1 MNSVVAFPA
10 APLSDIS
17 SAPLPQVYEAARAAL
32 ATLDSVDEC
41 KTWAD
46 KASALAS
53 YAKQAKDDSLRV
65 MAVRIQARAE
75 RRCGELL
82 KQTPPASGTRTDLGS
97 VPSRGSETT
106 SAGQVGALPPVTRTQ
121 AATDAG
127 LSERQRKTALRIAA
141 VPEAAF
147 EAQIESPRPPSI
159 TQLASQ
165 GTVPRTWQAPTQPRV
180 QQRGQSETPSGSAK
194 EPEPSAMQIAQSE
207 ADEAAG
213 DADPRERVWGS
224 TAETKIE
231 PAANA
236 LAVLVRFCEA
246 IEPIRLAR
254 ASGGHEV
261 VALRRA
267 VGIVERWL
275 HQFAEHLPEG

>member
-1 MNSVVAFPA
+1 MSSVVDFPA
-10 APLSDIS
+10 PLPDIS

-41 KTWAD
+41 KTWAN

-75 RRCGELL
+75 RRAGELL
-82 KQTPPASGTRTDLGS
+82 KQIDPAPGARTDLGS
-97 VPSRGSETT
+97 VASRGSE
-106 SAGQVGALPPVTRTQ
+106 APARGQVGAPVTRTQ

-127 LSERQRKTALRIAA
+127 LSDRQRKTALRIAA

-165 GTVPRTWQAPTQPRV
+165 GTVPRSWQAPMQPPV
-180 QQRGQSETPSGSAK
+180 QRDQSETLNGSAK
-194 EPEPSAMQIAQSE
+194 EPEPTAMQIAQSE

-224 TAETKIE
+224 TAATKVE
-231 PAANA
+231 PAADA

-246 IEPIRLAR
+246 NEPTRLAR
-254 ASGGHEV
+254 ASSGHEV

-267 VGIVERWL
+267 VGMVERWL
-275 HQFAEHLPEG
+275 HQFAGHLPAR